1 MKDICSRPIR
11 VLLDVLL
18 NLVLFLFLG
27 LHELFDGLNIT
38 GHADV
43 DKFEVW
49 LHLNHQLTVLKEV
62 RSKVVF

>member
-18 NLVLFLFLG
+18 NLVLFLFLS

-43 DKFEVW
+43 DKFEA
-49 LHLNHQLTVLKEV
+49 
-62 RSKVVF
+62 